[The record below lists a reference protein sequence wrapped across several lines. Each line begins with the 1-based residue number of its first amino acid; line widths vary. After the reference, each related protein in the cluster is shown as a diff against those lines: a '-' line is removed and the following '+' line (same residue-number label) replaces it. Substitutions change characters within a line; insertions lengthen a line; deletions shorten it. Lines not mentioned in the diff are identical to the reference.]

1 MVDIR
6 HRERT
11 MVALHRSDMVQ
22 ATCRQCKVSVEMSV
36 NKQDIVDWTAG
47 RYIQD
52 AMPYLSV
59 DERELLISGTC
70 GNCFDKMFGGG
81 E

>member
-1 MVDIR
+1 
-6 HRERT
+6 

-36 NKQDIVDWTAG
+36 NRQDVADWREG
-47 RYIQD
+47 KYIQD
-52 AMPYLSV
+52 AMPYLSA
-59 DERELLISGTC
+59 DERELLISGIC
-70 GNCFDKMFGGG
+70 GSCFDKIFPGPKPPKMFEGD